1 MIDAALAELGGFPVI
16 IKSMGGMHGVGVM
29 KIDSR
34 ESFSSIIDYL
44 QTKDD
49 TFILR
54 QFIEHSEQARIV
66 VLGDQVISSH
76 ANMTSGDFRTN
87 AGEEKNRQRENKSY
101 SNEIQ
106 DIAVQAVR
114 SLGLE
119 FGGVDI
125 IFDTK
130 TGEPFITEVN
140 FPFFFPGNYRVTG
153 APIAK
158 MMIEYLVEKSKN
170 N

>member
-1 MIDAALAELGGFPVI
+1 
-16 IKSMGGMHGVGVM
+16 MHGVGVM

-87 AGEEKNRQRENKSY
+87 AGEEKNRQREIEKTHT
-101 SNEIQ
+101 
-106 DIAVQAVR
+106 
-114 SLGLE
+114 
-119 FGGVDI
+119 GGFAYTPTQKGI
-125 IFDTK
+125 
-130 TGEPFITEVN
+130 
-140 FPFFFPGNYRVTG
+140 
-153 APIAK
+153 
-158 MMIEYLVEKSKN
+158 
-170 N
+170 